1 MILSKLRI
9 KVDVPNSVTY
19 LNWTP
24 ILEWYV
30 VRCGS
35 KSRNQKD
42 LCLEEIRLHAQN
54 MITILGSIVY
64 KIGGGGAYEHKNLHS
79 DNE

>member
-9 KVDVPNSVTY
+9 KVHVPNSVTY

-35 KSRNQKD
+35 KSRYQKD
-42 LCLEEIRLHAQN
+42 MCLEGIQLHARN
-54 MITILGSIVY
+54 MIPILG
-64 KIGGGGAYEHKNLHS
+64 
-79 DNE
+79 